1 MRIRRVRLDV
11 DWAISGPGI
20 EAVAAAIDAVEGV
33 EAATVTIT
41 EIDIETIGSDVVVE
55 GDGFELRAL
64 VDAIEK
70 SGAVVHSVDQLA
82 IGERIAEHVPR
93 AR

>member
-20 EAVAAAIDAVEGV
+20 EAVAGAIDAVDGV

-41 EIDIETIGSDVVVE
+41 EIDIETIGTDVVVE
-55 GDGFELRAL
+55 GDGFELKAL
-64 VDAIEK
+64 VDAVEH
-70 SGAVVHSVDQLA
+70 SGAVVHSIDQLA
-82 IGERIAEHVPR
+82 IGDRVVEHVPR